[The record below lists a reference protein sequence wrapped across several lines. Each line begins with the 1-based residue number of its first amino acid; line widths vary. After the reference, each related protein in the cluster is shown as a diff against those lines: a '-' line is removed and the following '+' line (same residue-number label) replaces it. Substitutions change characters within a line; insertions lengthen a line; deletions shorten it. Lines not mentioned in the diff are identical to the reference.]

1 MKRDPWGSPTDM
13 TVLAEQAGVWADTPR
28 QGAVEAVAAAL
39 DEWMSQSS
47 TRYLGP
53 HEVWLDADKLLANA
67 GLLDLGGDRA

>member
-28 QGAVEAVAAAL
+28 QGVVEAVAAAL
-39 DEWMSQSS
+39 DEWMSQPS
-47 TRYLGP
+47 TRYLDP
-53 HEVWLDADKLLANA
+53 NEVWLDAAEHLANA